1 MSSAS
6 LKRLR
11 GPGSS
16 RSRLPLAG
24 DRCKGGRFRNSL
36 GAVQRHGSVVRGTE
50 SRARR
55 IGWHGFRVGWSRAES
70 KTTSKGAFI
79 SNAGDHGA
87 AGGRT
92 NFRTAFAKPSFSLL
106 SVTAFA
112 GAFTSLLESPIAM
125 EKPPPQAVSIIEMIG
140 LLPSQKLANA
150 AVQDICQGS
159 AFECSTDLAKA
170 LAEDS
175 S

>member
-1 MSSAS
+1 MSADGEQWCI
-6 LKRLR
+6 R
-11 GPGSS
+11 GI
-16 RSRLPLAG
+16 
-24 DRCKGGRFRNSL
+24 
-36 GAVQRHGSVVRGTE
+36 E
-50 SRARR
+50 RAATN
-55 IGWHGFRVGWSRAES
+55 GWHGFRVGWSSAES

-125 EKPPPQAVSIIEMIG
+125 EKPPPQAVSIIAGSGITSKNLQVENANNHQGPIARGSGG
-140 LLPSQKLANA
+140 LLASSRPSPLAASPLRNLSR
-150 AVQDICQGS
+150 VVSMPSLTLSGPRSLISVC
-159 AFECSTDLAKA
+159 
-170 LAEDS
+170 
-175 S
+175 